1 MISAEAT
8 MEPRQVDVIIGV
20 GASTY
25 STADHI
31 EQTCNTLALLPIS
44 S

>member
-31 EQTCNTLALLPIS
+31 EANLQYLS
-44 S
+44 SIAN